1 MIREQKTRVLQAPVD
16 AVSFTQ
22 AQDLVMRWGHAHESR
37 YVVLANVHVVV
48 TASTEPDFGAVV
60 AAAAPSKSIG
70 CRRTGAASTR

>member
-1 MIREQKTRVLQAPVD
+1 MSHTTTPVLGVPVD
-16 AVSFTQ
+16 AISFEQ
-22 AQDLVMRWGHAHESR
+22 AQSRVLGWGRARESR